1 MEFVLCTSMYKM
13 FICNI
18 NCAILTFF
26 LILIF
31 ISFRAI
37 SLQILLVL
45 KQGVFQDKMLILTTF
60 RNSGGGRTTF
70 KKLRIR
76 RFSDDKIC
84 NRTLRRQ
91 YYLRSFSEKVTKDI
105 TPWFFKFSRICPSK
119 LHESEFWL
127 T

>member
-1 MEFVLCTSMYKM
+1 MEFVLCTSMFKM

-45 KQGVFQDKMLILTTF
+45 KQGVFQDKMLILNTF
-60 RNSGGGRTTF
+60 RNSGSGGGR
-70 KKLRIR
+70 RPSRSSVR
-76 RFSDDKIC
+76 RYVIGHRK
-84 NRTLRRQ
+84 
-91 YYLRSFSEKVTKDI
+91 YYLRPFLEKVTEDI
-105 TPWFFKFSRICPSK
+105 IPWFFKLSKICPSK